1 MENFQ
6 SRYPKMQIRGS
17 GTPVGDETKI
27 RIQTKIDE
35 VRSSLY
41 NLPLLYHLL
50 CCCKIT
56 FFLIIR
62 LTFLNIAPNPN

>member
-1 MENFQ
+1 MEFRMENFQ

-35 VRSSLY
+35 VRS
-41 NLPLLYHLL
+41 LLY
-50 CCCKIT
+50 CCKIT